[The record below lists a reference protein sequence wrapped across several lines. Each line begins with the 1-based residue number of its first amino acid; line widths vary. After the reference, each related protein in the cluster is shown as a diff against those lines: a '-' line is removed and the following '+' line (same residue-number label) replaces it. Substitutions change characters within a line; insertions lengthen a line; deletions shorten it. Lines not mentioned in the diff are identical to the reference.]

1 MGPKSENKWRKNFVH
16 IACCLISALFLPG
29 CFFTSIFRPVTVT
42 VDTRQ
47 EQYLDTVEKHIQ
59 GNDFKLAAKDSGQL
73 LQYYENIFQAGDNV
87 VANYVRQTKMNQELL
102 ARIISD
108 QEKMRALSRKL
119 QSRVQR
125 QKEDTLRLE
134 ALIAQNA
141 KLSEQVTKLAREKHL
156 LEEQILQL
164 KQIDL
169 NRVKAPGRESPNKAI
184 TPR

>member
-1 MGPKSENKWRKNFVH
+1 M
-16 IACCLISALFLPG
+16 
-29 CFFTSIFRPVTVT
+29 TVA

-59 GNDFKLAAKDSGQL
+59 NNDFKLAAKDSNQL
-73 LQYYENIFQAGDNV
+73 LQYYENRFQAGDNV

-102 ARIISD
+102 ARIISN
-108 QEKMRALSRKL
+108 QERTLALSRML
-119 QSRVQR
+119 QSKEQR
-125 QKEDTLRLE
+125 QQEDKLRLE
-134 ALIAQNA
+134 ALMAQNG
-141 KLSEQVTKLAREKHL
+141 KLSEQVKKLEHEKHL

-169 NRVKAPGRESPNKAI
+169 NRVKAPGKESPGKAM